1 MVKAPIF
8 AISRLRMKTDGNGI
22 TTLVAFMGCPLRC
35 KYCLNE
41 QCHQFIYE
49 EDGIKPRNGVILL
62 SAQDLYDKVKI
73 DNIYFQATGGG
84 ICFGGGEPTLYPGFI
99 EEFKQ
104 LCGERWKVT
113 LETSLC
119 CTANT
124 IRRLSKAVDAW
135 IVDIKSVNENVYQQY
150 TERKSE
156 IIKQLT
162 ILQENVQ
169 EEKVTIKVPVINGFN
184 TEKEVDEDI
193 ENIRLRFG
201 FSNIIKIQYIANNN
215 AYE

>member
-84 ICFGGGEPTLYPGFI
+84 ICFGGIQTTLRGKMESY
-99 EEFKQ
+99 
-104 LCGERWKVT
+104 
-113 LETSLC
+113 
-119 CTANT
+119 
-124 IRRLSKAVDAW
+124 IR
-135 IVDIKSVNENVYQQY
+135 NVSMLYC
-150 TERKSE
+150 KHNKK
-156 IIKQLT
+156 IKQS
-162 ILQENVQ
+162 
-169 EEKVTIKVPVINGFN
+169 
-184 TEKEVDEDI
+184 
-193 ENIRLRFG
+193 R
-201 FSNIIKIQYIANNN
+201 
-215 AYE
+215 